1 MIEWKITNSITFVN
15 KFKFKTEFKLKFLKA
30 KLLLN
35 LDQIYWGFKLVWKN
49 LINFSKFLF
58 ALAFHIV
65 NLDWHDCMVKF
76 EVSIHALLGLG
87 LKENEKSV

>member
-1 MIEWKITNSITFVN
+1 LGVQTGLEKSN
-15 KFKFKTEFKLKFLKA
+15 KFL
-30 KLLLN
+30 
-35 LDQIYWGFKLVWKN
+35 
-49 LINFSKFLF
+49 KFLF